1 MENSSVPQSV
11 TIDFPGDLEYIPDV
25 RRLLSNLISIKGFSR
40 RFTFRMEIIIDEL
53 CSNAVKFGRL
63 KVGEFVTVKA
73 NVKNEDVTLHVSHP
87 GVDSESVAKLNNAIS
102 DVVTEDIGNRSIM
115 SDGRGIQIVKILCDK
130 LVVDTSQGTTV
141 VAYKR
146 WTPNDEL

>member
-1 MENSSVPQSV
+1 MENLSASQSV

-53 CSNAVKFGRL
+53 CSNAVKFGKL
-63 KVGEFVTVKA
+63 KIGEFVTVKA
-73 NVKNEDVTLHVSHP
+73 DVKDSDVVLHVSHP
-87 GVDSESVAKLNNAIS
+87 SVDAESVAKLNRAIS
-102 DVVTEDIGNRSIM
+102 DNGSEDGGEKS
-115 SDGRGIQIVKILCDK
+115 SGPDGRGIQIVKILCDK
-130 LVVDTSQGTTV
+130 LVVDISRGTTV
-141 VAYKR
+141 VAHKR